1 MLQNIKVS
9 AYKSLCVDKILR
21 CSIDIYYGNWMKSIP
36 YGMAQNWIPYSYGTP
51 PFTNFGQWVYRKL
64 LQYESVIKETH
75 NEFIAKSVIAQNR

>member
-1 MLQNIKVS
+1 MVWPNTE
-9 AYKSLCVDKILR
+9 SLLV
-21 CSIDIYYGNWMKSIP
+21 
-36 YGMAQNWIPYSYGTP
+36 TEHP